1 MNSAAPP
8 PPELSGPNVPDL
20 GRRARKKLATRDAIR
35 DAALELMSDRAFSA
49 VTVEE
54 VCERADVA
62 PSTFFRHFP
71 TKEDVVLT
79 DLADRGESLLIA
91 VDAVPAGLPPAEF
104 VRAAALTWAAGR
116 MPLDRLRAEAVL
128 VAREPALKAHLDRL
142 LVAWEGPLAD
152 RLADRFGCNPSD
164 LAPRLGAACMFSA
177 IRVVVREWSHL
188 GQGEVVDFA
197 GDAVRALGALF
208 DELFDDP
215 RLLEA

>member
-1 MNSAAPP
+1 MATTVPSEPALTAAPVG
-8 PPELSGPNVPDL
+8 EL
-20 GRRARKKLATRDAIR
+20 GRRARKKQATRDSLR
-35 DAALELMSDRAFSA
+35 NAALELMAVRPFTE
-49 VTVEE
+49 VTVED
-54 VCERADVA
+54 VCARADVA

-79 DLADRGESLLIA
+79 DLADRGEALVLA
-91 VDAVPAGLPPAEF
+91 VDTIAPGLSPSEF
-104 VRAAALTWAAGR
+104 VRAAALTWSANR
-116 MPLDRLRAEAVL
+116 MPSDRLRAEAVL

-152 RLADRFGCNPSD
+152 RLADRFGCERED

-177 IRVVVREWSHL
+177 IRVVVREWAQV

-208 DELFDDP
+208 DELFAP
-215 RLLEA
+215 R